1 MIGHYW
7 GCDGLKK
14 RKKKVQNS
22 GDSGHYDFWPV
33 AICTN
38 FISFL
43 YHANI
48 MPTFSNAHTH
58 TRLFLWKLGTSHGR
72 NGFYTVGYKLYNLHQ
87 PYT

>member
-1 MIGHYW
+1 MQW
-7 GCDGLKK
+7 GSEWSVTTEGVTALKK

-58 TRLFLWKLGTSHGR
+58 TFVFVKIGDIPWA
-72 NGFYTVGYKLYNLHQ
+72 
-87 PYT
+87 